1 MTTAPPRLEGGCDC
15 RRVRYRLESAPLV
28 VHCCHCRWCQRESG
42 AAFALNAMIES
53 DRVTERGVAPQIVDT
68 PSASGAGQKI
78 ARCPHCHVA
87 VWSHY
92 AGAGAAT
99 KFVRVGT
106 LDTPDAL
113 PPDVHIFTASR
124 QPWVLLPPGVPAFE
138 AYYDRTQVWSADS
151 LARRTA
157 LLPRIEAER
166 AAAAA
171 ASVPV
176 DPATVSLREITA
188 ETLLPVL
195 RLAVADG
202 QKGFVASNAVSL
214 AQALYAPQ
222 AWYRAIHIGETPVG
236 FVMLDDESLLQPPPA
251 NPTIGVWRLM
261 VDARHQR
268 RGIGRAALLQVIE
281 HARAKGVARTLELS
295 YVPGPGCPEPF
306 YLGLGFRHTGRM
318 DDDEVVL
325 ALDLAPAT
333 A

>member
-53 DRVTERGVAPQIVDT
+53 DRVTERGIAPQIVDT

-124 QPWVLLPPGVPAFE
+124 QPWVLLPPDVPAFE
-138 AYYDRTQVWSADS
+138 AYYDRAQVWSADS

-195 RLAVADG
+195 RLAVADR